1 MAIFLGHISALTFW
15 RSGFLPNDFGS
26 SRARPPEKPV
36 CRKEI
41 ITAARELLNL
51 CRNPPTTHILRRN
64 EMPFP
69 TAAALHF
76 ESVLRTIH
84 TPHGAPAANPRMLD
98 LVVFNA
104 NLRRR
109 SHGIRSRI
117 YNPDVSARSFIR
129 VSEHCYVS
137 TPEAC
142 FLQLASELTYARL
155 LMAGMELCGTFAI
168 DPTSQSGFIQ
178 RKWDDSPTTVEKLT
192 KHLKR
197 AAGSSSSAKAI
208 AAAQRLADGA
218 ASPAE
223 AKTYLMLCLPRR
235 EGGYG
240 IPRPSLNAPVTLVAH
255 SDSTIAM
262 PRLEGRRPDFMWP
275 ASNFALEYDSDA
287 WHSVVAD
294 ISRDSKR
301 RSELEYGDI
310 HVLTLTN
317 QQLRNRDS
325 FDEIAHVIAKRIGM
339 RLPKSLPAP
348 ARKKQAS
355 LRRELLLE
363 M

>member
-1 MAIFLGHISALTFW
+1 MAIFLGHTSALTFW
-15 RSGFLPNDFGS
+15 RSGFLPDDFS
-26 SRARPPEKPV
+26 PSRARPPETPV
-36 CRKEI
+36 CRQEI
-41 ITAARELLNL
+41 IAATRELLNL
-51 CRNPPTTHILRRN
+51 CRNPPTAHILRRS

-84 TPHGAPAANPRMLD
+84 TPHGAPAASPHVLD
-98 LVVFNA
+98 LVVSNA

-109 SHGIRSRI
+109 SRGIRSRMF
-117 YNPDVSARSFIR
+117 NPAVFAGSFIR

-142 FLQLASELTYARL
+142 FLQLASEMAYARL

-168 DPTSQSGFIQ
+168 DPTSRGRFIQ
-178 RKWDDSPTTVEKLT
+178 RKWGDSPTTVEKLT
-192 KHLKR
+192 RHLR
-197 AAGSSSSAKAI
+197 RTAGSSSSAKAV

-240 IPRPSLNAPVTLVAH
+240 IPRPVLNAPVTLAAH
-255 SDSTIAM
+255 GDSATGT
-262 PRLEGRRPDFMWP
+262 PRLEVRRPDFMWP

-287 WHSVVAD
+287 WHSGAAD

-310 HVLTLTN
+310 HVLTLTS

-325 FDEIAHVIAKRIGM
+325 FDEVAHVIAKRIGT

-348 ARKKQAS
+348 ALKKQAS
-355 LRRELLLE
+355 LRRELLLD